1 MNKLD
6 KASVSHEVGLLEHL
20 RSDPAFAIEY
30 LRVALEEE
38 DDPGAIL
45 MALRHVA
52 KAFGGVQ
59 HVAKKAGVNRESL
72 YRSLSVRGNP
82 TIKTMRAILKPMG
95 LRLTVEKID
104 ETAHAAH

>member
-6 KASVSHEVGLLEHL
+6 MASVSHEDGLLEHL
-20 RSDPAFAIEY
+20 RSDPGFATEY

-38 DDPGAIL
+38 EDPGALL

-59 HVAKKAGVNRESL
+59 HVAKEAGVNRESL
-72 YRSLSVRGNP
+72 YRSLSAKGNP
-82 TIKTMRAILKPMG
+82 TLKTVRAILKPMG

-104 ETAHAAH
+104 ETAHAVR